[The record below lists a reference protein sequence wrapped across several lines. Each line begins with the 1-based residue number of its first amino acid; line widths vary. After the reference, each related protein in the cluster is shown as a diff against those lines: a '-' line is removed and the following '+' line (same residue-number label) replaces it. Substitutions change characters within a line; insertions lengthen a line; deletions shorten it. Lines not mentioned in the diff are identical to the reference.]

1 MLAGP
6 APEVDFVQLRT
17 CREEPIPRTVRNPH
31 IRLHLP
37 NYPDQVIISPVLDC
51 SPQNGRPPPTGGGQ
65 VTRARSDMS
74 CPWHRGH
81 RAGGSDQAQVGSR
94 LWVDQWNGLAPS
106 NQNAAPIVACLVERA
121 SWSKTASSSSSI
133 PQPKPRQ
140 HQ

>member
-6 APEVDFVQLRT
+6 APALDFVQLRT

-81 RAGGSDQAQVGSR
+81 RAGGFVFALVGFW
-94 LWVDQWNGLAPS
+94 LWVVLWFGFVLS
-106 NQNAAPIVACLVERA
+106 FL
-121 SWSKTASSSSSI
+121 
-133 PQPKPRQ
+133 
-140 HQ
+140 